1 MYDYNAEWHRYL
13 STFGEGQHCLLK
25 MLLLLL
31 LLSALFSLYESP
43 HFFGNAICI
52 HFLCCFVVYMAPEDV
67 GRPII
72 GQTINLHQLNLLFK
86 FLTPKKK
93 ADFRIAYCWL
103 SCQLPARLDS
113 SAKQSATTIRK
124 DIVACLNLP
133 LDNGMEAPSHM
144 PSSGSPRE
152 VTVTPHSLSSS

>member
-1 MYDYNAEWHRYL
+1 MYDYNAEWHRYVA
-13 STFGEGQHCLLK
+13 TFGEGLHCLLK
-25 MLLLLL
+25 MLL

-93 ADFRIAYCWL
+93 ADFRIAEFTPL
-103 SCQLPARLDS
+103 AQLP
-113 SAKQSATTIRK
+113 
-124 DIVACLNLP
+124 
-133 LDNGMEAPSHM
+133 
-144 PSSGSPRE
+144 
-152 VTVTPHSLSSS
+152 VTSQVGLQC